1 MRVSRAM
8 RRGRPMAVAR
18 QRSVT
23 VVLLLAVVAALGW
36 AVARSDVPM
45 HRALSAPRLWAVGPV
60 YTVAE
65 VERRMALAPSRWL
78 GRTVLVQGRV
88 AFDRTWSPP
97 DSIVTRLAL
106 VDPGRSDSTMSL
118 SLRWGSPDPLLAS
131 LRRLPFAGRLVPAP
145 QRPRWGTLAVY
156 RIQLDGLSG
165 RSPDRME
172 VVLLDADPGYRWLPW
187 APQLLPPAPATAT
200 GTGTILDLSR
210 L

>member
-1 MRVSRAM
+1 
-8 RRGRPMAVAR
+8 
-18 QRSVT
+18 
-23 VVLLLAVVAALGW
+23 
-36 AVARSDVPM
+36 
-45 HRALSAPRLWAVGPV
+45 
-60 YTVAE
+60 
-65 VERRMALAPSRWL
+65 MALAPSRWL

-200 GTGTILDLSR
+200 GTVTMLDLSR